1 MMAWYPGKV
10 LESLRQRTR
19 TRFQDRFPRRTL
31 GSPQADFEYT
41 ILDVGYNLEE
51 ASKDVDSAI
60 HELRETIELRGLLS
74 SLNEK
79 LGRKYS
85 GVIGVLDKIE
95 PVQETLRNTLYE
107 INSIRNELV
116 RQLKLAGLER
126 LVYEGD

>member
-1 MMAWYPGKV
+1 
-10 LESLRQRTR
+10 
-19 TRFQDRFPRRTL
+19 
-31 GSPQADFEYT
+31 
-41 ILDVGYNLEE
+41 
-51 ASKDVDSAI
+51 VDSAI
-60 HELRETIELRGLLS
+60 HELRETIELRSLLS

-95 PVQETLRNTLYE
+95 PVQETLRKTLYE